1 MTEELKYQIV
11 AGAKQYAELNKISNN
26 DVSKMSGINA
36 GYISSMFRNQ
46 FTNMVEGKETPIG
59 ERWFYKLAEWAGL
72 PVKKQ
77 YWGTVQTVQFTGVIS
92 TLESAKKSGRISVI
106 ICDTGNGKTYS
117 VERFVHLNP
126 QHTYKITVS
135 DAHKLKDILIELMD
149 KMGVPSA
156 YGNAGKLLAIAERLR
171 QLKRNGHKPQIIL
184 DEAENLK
191 LPVIK
196 SLKALYDQCNGYA
209 SITLIGT
216 QQLIDDLIKMKK
228 KNRGGVPQFYRRIKA
243 SIRII
248 DSACDFTPFFEKFN
262 IEKPLRK
269 LLNEICENYGEL
281 HDYLEPAL
289 READEMEQP
298 LTENLFRIIYNMP
311 KYQ

>member
-1 MTEELKYQIV
+1 MQEELKFQIV
-11 AGAKQYAELNKISNN
+11 SGAKDYAAINKISNN
-26 DVSKMSGINA
+26 DVAKKSGVNS
-36 GYISSMFRNQ
+36 GYISNMFRNQ
-46 FTNMVEGKETPIG
+46 FTNQVDGKDVPIG
-59 ERWFYKLAEWAGL
+59 DRWFYKLAEFAGL

-77 YWGTVQTVQFTGVIS
+77 YWATVPTVQFTGVIS
-92 TLESAKKSGRISVI
+92 SLEAAKKSGRICVI

-117 VERFVHLNP
+117 VGKFVHLNP

-135 DAHKLKDILIELMD
+135 DAHKLKDILVELLD
-149 KMGVPSA
+149 KLGIPTA

-171 QLKRNGHKPQIIL
+171 QLKRSGHQPQIIL

-228 KNRGGVPQFYRRIKA
+228 RNRGGVPQFYRRIKA
-243 SIRII
+243 SIRHI
-248 DSACDFTPFFEKFN
+248 DNAYDFAPFFEKFN
-262 IEKPLRK
+262 VEKPLRK
-269 LLNEICENYGEL
+269 LLNELCENYGEL

-289 READEMEQP
+289 READERDEP
-298 LTENLFRIIYNMP
+298 LTENLFRLIYNMP
-311 KYQ
+311 QYQ

>member
-1 MTEELKYQIV
+1 MQEELKYQIV
-11 AGAKQYAELNKISNN
+11 AGAKEYAALNKISNN
-26 DVSKMSGINA
+26 DVSKMSGINT

-46 FTNMVEGKETPIG
+46 FTNQVDGNEVPIG
-59 ERWFYKLAEWAGL
+59 DRWFYKLAEWAGL
-72 PVKKQ
+72 PIKKQ

-92 TLESAKKSGRISVI
+92 SLEAAKKTGRVSVI

-117 VERFVHLNP
+117 VEKFVHLNP

-149 KMGVPSA
+149 KIGIPAA

-216 QQLIDDLIKMKK
+216 HQLIDDLIKMKK
-228 KNRGGVPQFYRRIKA
+228 KNKGGVPQFYRRIKA
-243 SIRII
+243 SIRLIN
-248 DSACDFTPFFEKFN
+248 STCDFAPFFEKFN
-262 IEKPLRK
+262 VERPLRK
-269 LLNEICENYGEL
+269 LLNELCDNYGEL

-289 READEMEQP
+289 READERGEP
-298 LTENLFRIIYNMP
+298 LTENLFRVMYDMP
-311 KYQ
+311 KY